1 METSSIIENS
11 KIQMRRGILEY
22 SILLVLQNRDDYA
35 SSIIQ
40 KLKDVDIII
49 VEGTLYPLLIRLKNL
64 GLLSYRWEESPQ
76 GPPRKYYMITDK
88 GREQLRELDATW
100 EELVRSVDTIK
111 NGKGTYFRHRRARVR
126 APYGKM
132 RQGYGYMYRYDQ

>member
-1 METSSIIENS
+1 MEINNITENS

-22 SILLVLQNRDDYA
+22 SILLVLQHGDDYA

-64 GLLSYRWEESPQ
+64 GLLTYRWEESPQ

-100 EELVRSVDTIK
+100 AEIVRSVETIK
-111 NGKGTYFRHRRARVR
+111 NMKPAE
-126 APYGKM
+126 
-132 RQGYGYMYRYDQ
+132 

>member
-1 METSSIIENS
+1 MEANSITENS

-22 SILLVLQNRDDYA
+22 SILLVLQHRDDYA

-88 GREQLRELDATW
+88 GREQLKELDATW
-100 EELVRSVDTIK
+100 EELVRSVETIK
-111 NGKGTYFRHRRARVR
+111 NLRPENPEGGRGACMTGANGTI
-126 APYGKM
+126 
-132 RQGYGYMYRYDQ
+132 